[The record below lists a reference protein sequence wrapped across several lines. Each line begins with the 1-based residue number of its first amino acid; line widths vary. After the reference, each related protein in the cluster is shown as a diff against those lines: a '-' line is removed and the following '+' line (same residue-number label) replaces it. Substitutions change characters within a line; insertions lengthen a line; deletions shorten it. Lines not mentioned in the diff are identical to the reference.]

1 VLGSLACFGEEKK
14 GNNCFT
20 ATPGLEDLLFLSLL
34 FDSSLLP
41 KLLQVS
47 KREEKESSQCKIPYH
62 RLLDKEE
69 GEKKKAKRRG
79 MAKE

>member
-47 KREEKESSQCKIPYH
+47 KREELKE
-62 RLLDKEE
+62 
-69 GEKKKAKRRG
+69 
-79 MAKE
+79 